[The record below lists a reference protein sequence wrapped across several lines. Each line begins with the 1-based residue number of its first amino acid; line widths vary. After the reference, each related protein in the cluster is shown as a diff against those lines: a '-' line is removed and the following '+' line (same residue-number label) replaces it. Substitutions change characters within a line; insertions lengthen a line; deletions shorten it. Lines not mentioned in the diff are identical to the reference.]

1 MKKFIIASFVGALII
16 FAWSLLSWMFLPV
29 HIHSFHYTPKQDTI
43 LSALNNSSLESG
55 AYMLPTPDNRSLGMM
70 KDEKYVN
77 EMKEME
83 KKYAGKPYALVFYSK
98 EGVKMSPFQP
108 VIGILL
114 NLFAVMG
121 AVILLAMSKDKLKTF
136 FMRWWAVMLIGFIV
150 ALNSYLLE
158 WNWMQFP
165 WHFIKGEVIDT
176 FMEWGLCGVWLA
188 WYFRE
193 A

>member
-1 MKKFIIASFVGALII
+1 
-16 FAWSLLSWMFLPV
+16 
-29 HIHSFHYTPKQDTI
+29 
-43 LSALNNSSLESG
+43 
-55 AYMLPTPDNRSLGMM
+55 
-70 KDEKYVN
+70 
-77 EMKEME
+77 
-83 KKYAGKPYALVFYSK
+83 
-98 EGVKMSPFQP
+98 MSPFQP